1 MSVFDRKSQRMRRH
15 TRIRKKV
22 SGTAERPRFCVSIT
36 ANNIYC
42 QFINDEPET
51 GCLTLA
57 AVSTLDAKFKAENGK
72 PNMAGAA
79 LLGKLAAEV
88 AKGKGIS
95 EVVFDRSG
103 FKFHGRVKAIA
114 EAARELGL
122 KF

>member
-36 ANNIYC
+36 TNNIYC
-42 QFINDEPET
+42 QFIDDVT
-51 GCLTLA
+51 GRTLA
-57 AVSTLDAKFKAENGK
+57 NTSSLSKEFKAENAR
-72 PNMAGAA
+72 PNMDGAA
-79 LLGKLAAEV
+79 LLGKLAAEA
-88 AKGKGIS
+88 AKAANVT

-103 FKFHGRVKAIA
+103 YKYHGRIKAIA
-114 EAARELGL
+114 EAARANGL

>member
-36 ANNIYC
+36 TNHIYC
-42 QFINDEPET
+42 QFIDDVT
-51 GCLTLA
+51 GRTLA
-57 AVSTLDAKFKAENGK
+57 TTSSLSAQFKAENAR
-72 PNMAGAA
+72 PNMEGAA
-79 LLGKLAAEV
+79 LLGKLAAEA
-88 AKGKGIS
+88 AKAANVT

-103 FKFHGRVKAIA
+103 YKYHGRIKAIA
-114 EAARELGL
+114 EAARANGL